1 VQALELDA
9 FLQNVSIQVIPTLLA
24 ITLHEVAHGWMA
36 RYFGDRTAEMLGR
49 LSLNPLRHVDPIG
62 TVVVLLLAF
71 GGPMFGW
78 AKPVP
83 VATGALRNPRRAQV
97 CVALAGPAANL
108 LMAVGWGGVFAAIAR
123 VNGNETLDYWIA
135 YMARA
140 GMVVNVVLAVFNL
153 LPIPPL
159 DGGRVL
165 AGLLPPNWSA
175 RLDKIEPFGLF
186 IVAGLALLPMF
197 QPMLR
202 MLLNP
207 AFHAVGHFIGALIGS
222 AA

>member
-1 VQALELDA
+1 LDLFA
-9 FLQNVSIQVIPTLLA
+9 FLYKVSIWAIPLLFA
-24 ITLHEVAHGWMA
+24 IALHEVAHGWMA

-49 LSLNPLRHVDPIG
+49 LSLNPLRHIDPIG
-62 TVVVLLLAF
+62 TVVVPGLLLAF

-97 CVALAGPAANL
+97 CVALAGPAANI
-108 LMAVGWGGVFAAIAR
+108 LMAMGWGGVFAAIAQ

-165 AGLLPPNWSA
+165 AGLLPP
-175 RLDKIEPFGLF
+175 RLSVRLEKIEPVGLF
-186 IVAGLALLPMF
+186 IVLGLSVFGLFGWLF
-197 QPMLR
+197 
-202 MLLNP
+202 NP
-207 AFHAVGHFIGALIGS
+207 ALRVVGRIINALFGS
-222 AA
+222 PA